1 MKQPSNWVKRVLAA
15 AQLVL
20 VAAAIV
26 CGAVAAEIR
35 ECNPLDLELSQLLQE
50 KETAYLQAAAQSLA
64 AELEQLMLART
75 DGVVKH
81 AAEIARCAQALDRQN
96 IVLSVADGSGEVLWS
111 APEAEEPGQSLTISS
126 QYRIYGARH
135 TQFYSVQP
143 EEARAT
149 FSREYGKPYE
159 VLDAEWDS
167 EKGRT
172 VLYYAVVREEALEIT
187 ATLDAGL
194 PIGDEFRG
202 EYHFLRRCL
211 PAQTVFEWA
220 PVLCALGILAIL
232 VLQCLW
238 TRPVEPDETGARALL
253 RRMDK
258 LPLEIPFLALAALIG
273 VIILLRSGMERLPA
287 IWLRPKRYL
296 LPVCAALAAS
306 KAALVLMVSFAR
318 RLKGGAHWENT
329 LTHRYVPRFMRSLR
343 RCGSALW
350 RNLPLY
356 WRTALVWLGLCAL
369 DFLALYERWF
379 WLWAAEK
386 LLLTPALILTA
397 IQLQRLRKGA
407 EQIRSGELQSALDTR
422 HMLPFLREHGQC
434 LNNIREGMNAAVEEQ
449 LRSSR
454 TKDELITNVS
464 HDIKTP
470 LTSIVNY
477 VGLLKKEKM
486 SSPQAEEYLQ
496 ALERQSARL
505 KKLTED
511 IVEASKAAA
520 GSIPV
525 EPETLEMN
533 VMLSQTLGEY
543 AQRLEE
549 KGLTAVVREAPEP
562 VTVTADGKLLWRIFD
577 NLLSNITK
585 YSMEQTRIFLCA
597 GKEDGVGYVEFKN
610 ISARPLECP
619 PEELLE
625 RFVRGDASRNTEGS
639 GLGLSIARSLARL
652 QSGDLRLATDGDLFK
667 ATLTLPL
674 SPATAAELAPSTN
687 AT

>member
-20 VAAAIV
+20 FAAAIV
-26 CGAVAAEIR
+26 CNAVAGELR
-35 ECNPLDLELSQLLQE
+35 ECNPLGLETQKLLQE

-64 AELEQLMLART
+64 SELEQLILSSS
-75 DGVVKH
+75 DGEKPLV
-81 AAEIARCAQALDRQN
+81 AEITRCAGALDRQN
-96 IVLSVADGSGEVLWS
+96 LVLSVADVSGQVLWS
-111 APEAEEPGQSLTISS
+111 APEAGEPGQSLTLSA
-126 QYRIYGARH
+126 QYRVYGVRH
-135 TQFYSVQP
+135 TAFYDVQP
-143 EEARAT
+143 DEARLT
-149 FSREYGKPYE
+149 FSRQYGKPYE

-172 VLYYAVVREEALEIT
+172 VLHYGIVRSEALEIT
-187 ATLDAGL
+187 ATLDAEL

-202 EYHFLRRCL
+202 EYRFLRACL
-211 PAQTVFEWA
+211 PAQAAFEWS
-220 PVLCALGILAIL
+220 PVLCALGILVIL

-238 TRPVEPDETGARALL
+238 TRPVGPDETGTRALL
-253 RRMDK
+253 LRMDT
-258 LPLEIPFLALAALIG
+258 LPLEIPLLALAALIG
-273 VIILLRSGMERLPA
+273 LICLLCGSMERLPA
-287 IWLRPKRYL
+287 IWLQPKRH
-296 LPVCAALAAS
+296 LPLICTELAAFA
-306 KAALVLMVSFAR
+306 AALVLMLGLVR
-318 RLKGGAHWENT
+318 RLKGGAWWKNT
-329 LTHRYVPRFMRSLR
+329 LTRRYVPRFARWLR
-343 RCGSALW
+343 RCVSALW
-350 RNLPLY
+350 QNLPLY
-356 WRTALVWLGLCAL
+356 WKTALIWLGLCAL
-369 DFLALYERWF
+369 EFLVFYERWF

-386 LLLTPALILTA
+386 LLLTPFLLLAA
-397 IQLQRLRKGA
+397 IQLQRLRQGA
-407 EQIRSGELQSALDTR
+407 EKIRSGELQSALDTR

-549 KGLTAVVREAPEP
+549 KGLTPVVREAFEP
-562 VTVTADGKLLWRIFD
+562 VRVTADGKLLWRIFD

-585 YSMEQTRIFLCA
+585 YSMEQTRIFLSA
-597 GKEDGVGYVEFKN
+597 GQEDGVGYVEFKN

-652 QSGDLRLATDGDLFK
+652 QGGDLRLSTDGDLFK

-674 SPATAAELAPSTN
+674 APETDER
-687 AT
+687 